1 VFKKPSPFSLISQLS
16 CPETQDTIHPLDEE
30 AFPKVSPE
38 LRNSELHGSTDS
50 GFSSAKPSLQ
60 TDEPQFLLPTPHP
73 QARGTLGKGATRL
86 PENSCSSSG
95 SKSTDSGICLQ
106 EPSLSPGTEPNWEP
120 QVGSD
125 SRDQDDS
132 GIGLVRNSEGQPE
145 GVQGGSALDHVSPL
159 GPEVAAGEDPAAG
172 AFQGYLKQTRCPEE
186 RAAEAG
192 GLEEESSS
200 TDGLGPKFRT
210 RVDAEADWPLPALA
224 KGYLKQDPPEMTLTP
239 SGAPAGQWNP
249 PTEDWSLLGLTSC
262 GDLGTSDWSF
272 AHDLAHLECVAA
284 PGGLLGS
291 FDSDLVALPLISS
304 LHSNSALFQANT
316 EASPWGTWSG
326 QATHY
331 PHPAAHTILLT
342 LPAKPW
348 VFVLVKTQAFRWPL
362 GLGATLSAQE
372 GQG

>member
-1 VFKKPSPFSLISQLS
+1 MHEEENSVLNQNQKDKWQCTPGSAAPPLLEKYLLNPWPPLATLGWVPAGDPPTPLTLPSPPQVFKKPSPFSLISQLS
-16 CPETQDTIHPLDEE
+16 CPETQDTIPPLDEE

-60 TDEPQFLLPTPHP
+60 TDEPQFLLPAPHP
-73 QARGTLGKGATRL
+73 QTGGTLGKGATRL
-86 PENSCSSSG
+86 PENSCSSGG

-210 RVDAEADWPLPALA
+210 CVDAEADWPLPALA
-224 KGYLKQDPPEMTLTP
+224 KGYLKQDPPEMTLPP

-304 LHSNSALFQANT
+304 LHSS
-316 EASPWGTWSG
+316 E
-326 QATHY
+326 
-331 PHPAAHTILLT
+331 
-342 LPAKPW
+342 
-348 VFVLVKTQAFRWPL
+348 
-362 GLGATLSAQE
+362 
-372 GQG
+372 